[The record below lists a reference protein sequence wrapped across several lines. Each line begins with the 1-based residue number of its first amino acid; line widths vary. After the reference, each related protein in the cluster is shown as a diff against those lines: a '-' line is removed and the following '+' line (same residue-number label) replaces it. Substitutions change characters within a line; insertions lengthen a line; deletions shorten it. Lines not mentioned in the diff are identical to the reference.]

1 MVLPSNKEA
10 QGIARLRKEV
20 RNGSMFA
27 WNHKKGRTKRKKDDK
42 EKKRINEKFPAKNPG
57 FSPDGS

>member
-1 MVLPSNKEA
+1 M
-10 QGIARLRKEV
+10 RKEV